1 MSTYKKISRHKRL
14 VLLFCILILFIS
26 FCKKKDPTSPSDDIN
41 RQIIILYTN
50 DEHGWME
57 ATETIGGA
65 AGLMGLWRQA
75 EGYKEDG
82 PYLILSG
89 GDMWTGPAISTWF
102 KGQSMVE
109 VMNAMDYSAAAIGN
123 HEFDF
128 KIDVLKERMAQSTFP
143 YLAANIKSKHT
154 DALADFTIPYLVK
167 EVNEVKIGIIG
178 LASTST
184 PWTTFPDHVADYNF
198 IAYDTTLRE
207 IIPQVKADGAELLMV
222 VGHIGNSE
230 MQSLVPIAREYGI
243 AVIGGG
249 HTHEKVASIVDD
261 IAIIESGAN
270 MIAYAKVDLIFDIEA
285 DTLVQIQA
293 GVYENVGGTPDPEI
307 EAIVEKWHALMDQEL
322 SQVIGYVNQE
332 IGQRTNAMFNMV
344 TDSWLYTY
352 PTADVSLTNT
362 GGIRQSIPSGNITM
376 GTIVG
381 VLPFENSIVKLEL
394 TGTQL
399 IDCIGNL
406 IVGGMT
412 TIGGYQL
419 SDGTPIHPDTIY
431 HVLTTDYLYA
441 RSDYNFQLYD
451 SEPYNTSIHYR
462 QPVIDWIKSLN
473 TSAGNPLDQY
483 LDTNPRQPF

>member
-1 MSTYKKISRHKRL
+1 MSIFKKQT
-14 VLLFCILILFIS
+14 VLLLLLNFLILPFY
-26 FCKKKDPTSPSDDIN
+26 FCTDKDGTTSPPGEIN

-57 ATETIGGA
+57 ANETTGGA
-65 AGLMGLWRQA
+65 AGLMGLWRET
-75 EGYKEDG
+75 EGYKENG

-102 KGQSMVE
+102 KGQSMAE

-128 KIDVLKERMAQSTFP
+128 KIDVLKERMTQSAFP
-143 YLAANIKSKHT
+143 YLSANIKNKHSG
-154 DALADFTIPYLVK
+154 TIAEFATPYIIK
-167 EVNEVKIGIIG
+167 EVNEVKVGIIG

-198 IAYDTTLRE
+198 IACDTALRE
-207 IIPQVKADGAELLMV
+207 TIPQVRADGAELLIV
-222 VGHIGNSE
+222 VGHIGKSE

-243 AVIGGG
+243 IVIGGG
-249 HTHEKVASIVDD
+249 HIHEKVASIVDD

-270 MIAYAKVDLIFDIEA
+270 MVAYAKVDLIFDIEA
-285 DTLVQIQA
+285 DTLVQMKAAIH
-293 GVYENVGGTPDPEI
+293 ENVGGTPDPEI
-307 EAIVEKWHALMDQEL
+307 EAIVEKWRALMDQEL
-322 SQVIGYVNQE
+322 SQVIGYVSQE

-352 PTADVSLTNT
+352 PTADISLTNI
-362 GGIRQSIPSGNITM
+362 GGIRQSILAGNITM

-381 VLPFENSIVKLEL
+381 VLPFENMIVQLEL

-419 SDGTPIHPDTIY
+419 SDGTPIHPDSMY
-431 HVLTTDYLYA
+431 NVLTTDYLYA
-441 RSDYNFQLYD
+441 RSDYNFHLYD
-451 SEPYNTSIHYR
+451 ADPYNTSIHYR

-473 TSAGNPLDQY
+473 TSAGDPLDQY
-483 LDTNPRQPF
+483 LDPDPRRLF